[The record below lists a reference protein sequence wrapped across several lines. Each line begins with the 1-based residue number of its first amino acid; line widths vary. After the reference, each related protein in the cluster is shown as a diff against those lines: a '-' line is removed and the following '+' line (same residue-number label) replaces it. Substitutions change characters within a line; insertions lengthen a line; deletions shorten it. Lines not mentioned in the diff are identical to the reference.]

1 MSRIIDRNSGLYG
14 TVHPFYDI
22 RVLSSYT
29 CTLESKNNVKQLK
42 HSLFIADN
50 VRFERP
56 DAVLT
61 HKAIKGR
68 LMATLRPEPKLP
80 DEIIEA
86 AKAGNLVLFIGAG
99 ISRMVGHPSWD
110 GFADAVVNQLVK
122 NEVIDHH
129 EKSLINALPDPRK
142 RLSIAKILDE
152 DNGAKIDYKKI
163 FELSNPWCNV
173 YDFIN
178 KYNCTFVTTNYDKLI
193 KPTISQSK
201 PETSWRY
208 FKRIDLLNAK
218 LDTKGA
224 VIHLHGCVDDPSSM
238 IVTTK
243 DYLEHYVSDEVPK
256 FLTHLFSSK
265 VVLFLG
271 YGLEETEILEY
282 VLKSSDQ
289 KEESE
294 KRLFILQGF
303 FNAEEPLFNKLK
315 AYYEQSFNAQLIVF
329 PRDHEDYAQQQAI
342 IKKWGSELEF
352 KDLALADKLAAL
364 EADLDE

>member
-1 MSRIIDRNSGLYG
+1 M
-14 TVHPFYDI
+14 
-22 RVLSSYT
+22 
-29 CTLESKNNVKQLK
+29 
-42 HSLFIADN
+42 
-50 VRFERP
+50 
-56 DAVLT
+56 
-61 HKAIKGR
+61 AI
-68 LMATLRPEPKLP
+68 LRAEPKLP

-99 ISRMVGHPSWD
+99 ISRMAGHQSWD

-152 DNGAKIDYKKI
+152 DNGEKVDYKKI
-163 FELSNPWCNV
+163 FELEEPWSDV

-178 KYNCTFVTTNYDKLI
+178 KYECTFVTTNYDKLI
-193 KPTISQSK
+193 KPSISRGR
-201 PETSWRY
+201 PESTWRS
-208 FKRIDLLNAK
+208 FKRNDLLNAK
-218 LDTKGA
+218 LDTKGS

-243 DYLEHYVSDEVPK
+243 DYLEHYVSEEVPI
-256 FLTHLFSSK
+256 FLTHLFSTK

-282 VLKSSDQ
+282 VLKSSNQ
-289 KEESE
+289 KEEPQ

-303 FNAEEPLFNKLK
+303 FNAEEPLFTKLK
-315 AYYEQSFNAQLIVF
+315 AYY
-329 PRDHEDYAQQQAI
+329 DYEFALYCLLHFVAGRTTQGISGIRGHRSSINDAQQIHAG
-342 IKKWGSELEF
+342 KYPRTK
-352 KDLALADKLAAL
+352 
-364 EADLDE
+364 

>member
-1 MSRIIDRNSGLYG
+1 MK
-14 TVHPFYDI
+14 
-22 RVLSSYT
+22 VL
-29 CTLESKNNVKQLK
+29 KQ
-42 HSLFIADN
+42 IPN
-50 VRFERP
+50 
-56 DAVLT
+56 
-61 HKAIKGR
+61 
-68 LMATLRPEPKLP
+68 LP
-80 DEIIEA
+80 NEIIEA
-86 AKAGNLVLFIGAG
+86 ANTGNLVLFIGAG
-99 ISRMVGHPSWD
+99 ISRMAGHPSWD
-110 GFADAVVNQLVK
+110 GFADAVVDQLVK
-122 NEVIDHH
+122 HEVIDHH

-152 DNGAKIDYKKI
+152 DNGAKVDYKKI
-163 FELSNPWCNV
+163 FELNEPRCDV

-178 KYNCTFVTTNYDKLI
+178 KYDCTFVTTNYDKLI
-193 KPTISQSK
+193 KPSTSQGK
-201 PETSWRY
+201 PETSWRT
-208 FKRIDLLNAK
+208 FKRKNLINAK

-256 FLTHLFSSK
+256 FLTHLFSTK

-282 VLKSSDQ
+282 VLKSSNQ
-289 KEESE
+289 KKQPQ

-303 FNAEEPLFNKLK
+303 FNAEEPLFEKLK

-342 IKKWGSELEF
+342 IKKWCEALEF

>member
-1 MSRIIDRNSGLYG
+1 MGI
-14 TVHPFYDI
+14 
-22 RVLSSYT
+22 
-29 CTLESKNNVKQLK
+29 
-42 HSLFIADN
+42 
-50 VRFERP
+50 
-56 DAVLT
+56 
-61 HKAIKGR
+61 
-68 LMATLRPEPKLP
+68 LRSEPKLP

-99 ISRMVGHPSWD
+99 ISRMAGHPSWD

-142 RLSIAKILDE
+142 RLSIAKILDD
-152 DNGAKIDYKKI
+152 DNGSKVDYKKI
-163 FELSNPWCNV
+163 FELGDPWSDI

-178 KYNCTFVTTNYDKLI
+178 KFDCTFVTTNYDKLI
-193 KPTISQSK
+193 KPKSSQGK
-201 PETSWRY
+201 PETNWRSY
-208 FKRIDLLNAK
+208 KRNDLLNAK

-224 VIHLHGCVDDPSSM
+224 VIHLHGCVDDPSNM

-243 DYLEHYVSDEVPK
+243 DYLEHYISEEVPN

-282 VLKSSDQ
+282 VLKSSNQ
-289 KEESE
+289 KDEVQ

-315 AYYEQSFNAQLIVF
+315 DYYEQSFNAQLIIF
-329 PRDHEDYAQQQAI
+329 PRDHEDYKQQRAI
-342 IKKWGSELEF
+342 IKKWGEDLKF
-352 KDLALADKLAAL
+352 KDLALVDKYAAM
-364 EADLDE
+364 EAELDE